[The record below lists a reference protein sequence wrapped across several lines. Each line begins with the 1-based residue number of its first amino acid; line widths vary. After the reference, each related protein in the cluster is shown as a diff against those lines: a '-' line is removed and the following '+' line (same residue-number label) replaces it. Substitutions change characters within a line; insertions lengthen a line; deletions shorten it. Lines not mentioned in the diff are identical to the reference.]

1 MSKEKYYVIHLD
13 DYAAAQFTSFG
24 KMYFGT
30 LEEIGHF
37 IRLLEKETE
46 TAEAH
51 KDTIEGFYKFLEGD
65 TKVTHKVAHQDVRLL
80 TPVRVRGSTTFRMNR
95 RIWTHL
101 NTWRWPVKMRA
112 TQIVVE
118 VKVFQ
123 IGSKIYRAIRPSF
136 RSLSDY
142 SPFTKKWSRRQAC
155 FWGFPHM
162 LDLDGDWNQCR
173 FFVVNEEYTEF
184 SQACEDM
191 YDVTKINFEPAIN
204 EVYGNG

>member
-1 MSKEKYYVIHLD
+1 MSKEKYYVMHLD

-37 IRLLEKETE
+37 IRLLEKESRTS
-46 TAEAH
+46 EAH
-51 KDTIEGFYKFLEGD
+51 KDTIEGFYKFLDGD
-65 TKVTHKVAHQDVRLL
+65 KYVTHKVAYQDVKLL
-80 TPVRVRGSTTFRMNR
+80 TPVRVRGSNVVRMNR
-95 RIWTHL
+95 KIWTHL

-112 TQIVVE
+112 SQVVVE
-118 VKVFQ
+118 VKLFQ
-123 IGSKIYRAIRPSF
+123 VGSKIYRAIRPSF
-136 RSLSDY
+136 KNLSDY
-142 SPFTKKWSRRQAC
+142 SPFAKQWRKRQDG

-173 FFVVNEEYTEF
+173 FFVVNEEYKEF

-191 YDVTKINFEPAIN
+191 YDVSKIDFEPVIN

>member
-37 IRLLEKETE
+37 IRLLEKDPE

-51 KDTIEGFYKFLEGD
+51 KDTIEGYYKFLQGD
-65 TKVTHKVAHQDVRLL
+65 MNVTHKVAHQDVRLL
-80 TPVRVRGSTTFRMNR
+80 APVIVRGSNVIRMHR
-95 RIWTHL
+95 KRWTHL

-112 TQIVVE
+112 AQIVVE
-118 VKVFQ
+118 VKLF
-123 IGSKIYRAIRPSF
+123 KYKNRIYRAIRPAF
-136 RSLSDY
+136 KNLSDY
-142 SPFTKKWSRRQAC
+142 SPFSKQWKKRQEC

-173 FFVVNEEYTEF
+173 FFVVNEEYKEF

-191 YDVTKINFEPAIN
+191 FDETKIDFEPVIN

>member
-1 MSKEKYYVIHLD
+1 MSKEKYYVMHLD

-37 IRLLEKETE
+37 IRLLEKDKQ

-65 TKVTHKVAHQDVRLL
+65 TKITHKVAYQDVKLL
-80 TPVRVRGSTTFRMNR
+80 TPVRVRGSNVFRMNR

-118 VKVFQ
+118 VKLFQ
-123 IGSKIYRAIRPSF
+123 VGSKIYRAIRPSF
-136 RSLSDY
+136 KCLSDY
-142 SPFTKKWSRRQAC
+142 SPFTKQWKRRQEC

-173 FFVVNEEYTEF
+173 FFVVNEEYKEF

-191 YDVTKINFEPAIN
+191 YDETKINFEPVIN

>member
-30 LEEIGHF
+30 LDEIGHF
-37 IRLLEKETE
+37 IRLLEKDEQ

-51 KDTIEGFYKFLEGD
+51 KDTIEGYYKFLQGD
-65 TKVTHKVAHQDVRLL
+65 TNVTHKVAHQDVRLL
-80 TPVRVRGSTTFRMNR
+80 TPVIVRGSNVFRMHR
-95 RIWTHL
+95 KRWTHL

-112 TQIVVE
+112 SQIIVE
-118 VKVFQ
+118 VKLF
-123 IGSKIYRAIRPSF
+123 KYKNRIYRAIRPAF
-136 RSLSDY
+136 KNLSDY
-142 SPFTKKWSRRQAC
+142 SPFSKEWKKRQEC

-173 FFVVNEEYTEF
+173 FFVVNEEYKEF

-191 YDVTKINFEPAIN
+191 FDETKINFEPVID